1 MCSIIDPVKTGRN
14 IKQLMAERGM
24 TARDI
29 QQRLGFS
36 ERRPI
41 YFWIAGKNLPSIDNL
56 AMLAEM
62 LRVSI
67 DDMLIHKDESRKRG
81 VKVRMDASI
90 HQPGKLDFLIEEKDV
105 SVTEF
110 RRRPSAVW
118 TYLET
123 VGHVIFFTRR
133 GKRDCAIMSIE
144 THACLSGDY
153 EKTMREVEEATA
165 VWHEERKAKRRMKKE
180 AQHDSCEGG
189 TVSEKSE

>member
-1 MCSIIDPVKTGRN
+1 MCRVIDPVKTGRN

-36 ERRPI
+36 EHRPV

-62 LRVSI
+62 LQVSI

-110 RRRPSAVW
+110 RRRSSAVW
-118 TYLET
+118 AYLET

-133 GKRDCAIMSIE
+133 GKRDYAIMSIE

-165 VWHEERKAKRRMKKE
+165 VWHEERKAKRRTKKE

-189 TVSEKSE
+189 TVS